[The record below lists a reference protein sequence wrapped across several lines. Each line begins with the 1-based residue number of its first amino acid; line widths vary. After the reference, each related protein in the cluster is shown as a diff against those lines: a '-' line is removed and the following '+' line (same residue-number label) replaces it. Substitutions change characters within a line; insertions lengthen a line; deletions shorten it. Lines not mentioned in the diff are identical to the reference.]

1 MLEEIA
7 SEAMLVR
14 TALSSCLPVSWSA
27 GADMEPLGG
36 SVDDESSDVLSDS
49 SNEKIDSVSAA
60 GLEMVEL
67 LILAT
72 EVLKEYIE
80 KIKSEDCN

>member
-1 MLEEIA
+1 MLEEIT

-27 GADMEPLGG
+27 GTDMEPLRG